1 MSPPRKVG
9 AGGNRHR
16 PAVSGPRRQARQNV
30 PDESVLIVDNRDTTI
45 HFFYKPKLKTFVKEW
60 ARTF

>member
-30 PDESVLIVDNRDTTI
+30 PDESVLIVDIEIQRSIFLQTCL
-45 HFFYKPKLKTFVKEW
+45 KLKTFVKEW
-60 ARTF
+60 G